1 MNRFFL
7 ITLFLGLLT
16 AIPCALHSQVI
27 IKDFQQMENVSKTVQ
42 QTVTVVEGE
51 KVPYVADI
59 TKLKRTED
67 LPLEERKALEEEFA
81 PDSVYIR
88 KLKQQDQAIFQQL
101 ETQKTGKSGESSVWD
116 MYRKRWFPQED
127 KKE

>member
-7 ITLFLGLLT
+7 IALFLGIFT
-16 AIPCALHSQVI
+16 AFPCALQSQVI
-27 IKDFQQMENVSKTVQ
+27 IKDFQQMENASKAVQ

-51 KVPYVADI
+51 KVPYVVDI
-59 TKLKRTED
+59 SKLKRTED
-67 LPLEERKALEEEFA
+67 LPLEERKVLEEEFA

-88 KLKQQDQAIFQQL
+88 KLRQQDQAVFQQL
-101 ETQKTGKSGESSVWD
+101 EIQKAGKSGESTVWD
-116 MYRKRWFPQED
+116 MYRKRWFPVEG

>member
-7 ITLFLGLLT
+7 IALFGGLLT
-16 AIPCALHSQVI
+16 AIPCALQSQVI
-27 IKDFQQMENVSKTVQ
+27 IKDLQQMENASKAVQ

-51 KVPYVADI
+51 KVPHVADI

-67 LPLEERKALEEEFA
+67 IPLEERKALEEEFA

-88 KLKQQDQAIFQQL
+88 KLKQQDQAIFQKL
-101 ETQKTGKSGESSVWD
+101 ETQKADKSAENDLFSI
-116 MYRKRWFPQED
+116 YQKRWFPLEG

>member
-1 MNRFFL
+1 MNRIFL
-7 ITLFLGLLT
+7 IALFSGFFAAL
-16 AIPCALHSQVI
+16 PCALQSQVI
-27 IKDFQQMENVSKTVQ
+27 IKDFQQMENTSKRVQ

-67 LPLEERKALEEEFA
+67 LPLEDRKALEEEFA

-101 ETQKTGKSGESSVWD
+101 EAQKAQKSDENSLFS
-116 MYRKRWFPQED
+116 MYLKRWFPVES